1 MSPVENEIPVT
12 SDDDDDDDEGDMTT
26 TFLMI
31 GLLLQHP
38 SIGRT
43 CVFNYPPPRCYEFFL
58 DLSSKLYTIYLKEF
72 VLILII
78 FLVSVASKS
87 EPIFKARLPP
97 SWHNVPSTPLF
108 DQENSFAFSSSHPD
122 LTDEGRILD
131 ALKKPLQ
138 MQIDDFLTALAS
150 NKGDSMAPLFPWIFV
165 VVKGVAG
172 AAANLDGPA

>member
-1 MSPVENEIPVT
+1 M
-12 SDDDDDDDEGDMTT
+12 
-26 TFLMI
+26 
-31 GLLLQHP
+31 
-38 SIGRT
+38 
-43 CVFNYPPPRCYEFFL
+43 
-58 DLSSKLYTIYLKEF
+58 
-72 VLILII
+72 
-78 FLVSVASKS
+78 
-87 EPIFKARLPP
+87 
-97 SWHNVPSTPLF
+97 PSTPLF